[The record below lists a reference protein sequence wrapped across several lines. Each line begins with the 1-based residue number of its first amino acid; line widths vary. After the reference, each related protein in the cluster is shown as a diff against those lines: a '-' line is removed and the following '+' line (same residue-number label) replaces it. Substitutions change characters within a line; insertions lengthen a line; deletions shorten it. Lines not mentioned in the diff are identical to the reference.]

1 MRLLRRAVVPRWME
15 RDRSVVVVVVAV
27 AVAIGGI
34 MIAREF
40 RHFEQLFK
48 KVSDIGIICK

>member
-15 RDRSVVVVVVAV
+15 RDRSVVVAVVAV

-40 RHFEQLFK
+40 RHFEQLL
-48 KVSDIGIICK
+48 